1 MKARVK
7 ATGEIVE
14 VEPTFVDGN
23 KIYSWVTNNGYFH
36 TSGSLDFDGL
46 TEELTYVK
54 EKSFP
59 KDEPDY
65 WEKLKHQYA
74 GMAMQAILSNNNLLT
89 ALCNGNKEVLICK
102 KVSDNANI
110 IATALVDRLKEEE
123 K

>member
-23 KIYSWVTNNGYFH
+23 KVYSWVTNNGYFH
-36 TSGSLDFDGL
+36 SSGSLDFETITQEKND
-46 TEELTYVK
+46 VK
-54 EKSFP
+54 EKSLP

-65 WEKLKHQYA
+65 WDKLHHQA
-74 GMAMQAILSNNNLLT
+74 AIAAMQGVLSNDELLNDIFKGVYPT
-89 ALCNGNKEVLICK
+89 ERPKYL
-102 KVSDNANI
+102 ANRI
-110 IATALVDRLKEEE
+110 DDYATALVDKLKNE

>member
-14 VEPTFVDGN
+14 VEPTFVNGD
-23 KIYSWVTNNGYFH
+23 KIYSWVSDNGYFY
-36 TSGSLDFDGL
+36 TNGSLDFESL
-46 TEELTYVK
+46 TEKSTDVK
-54 EKSFP
+54 EKSLP

-74 GMAMQAILSNNNLLT
+74 GMAMQGILSSDKILGIL
-89 ALCNGNKEVLICK
+89 GMQKGKELKDMIGDMSVK
-102 KVSDNANI
+102 
-110 IATALVDRLKEEE
+110 IATALVNRLKEEE